1 VSCFY
6 SYYVVTGRES
16 TFIPLYLGV
25 ELTRRQLQKRF
36 AHHKPPPLP
45 YAQTGQQPGYNPY
58 TNGGNDYSNNP
69 PPPSQPPQSSFQQT
83 NSYGPQTPAA
93 TYQPSQANNYR
104 AEQGEQH
111 GYEWEQAREQERL
124 EREAAAGG
132 SGNAPPAY
140 DPTSKYPFVRRRTE
154 LMVDMGTNGGNKG
167 YAPPSGAPPK

>member
-1 VSCFY
+1 
-6 SYYVVTGRES
+6 VVTGRES

-93 TYQPSQANNYR
+93 TYQPSQANNYNAR
-104 AEQGEQH
+104 TEEDGQ

-132 SGNAPPAY
+132 GGNAPPAY
-140 DPTSKYPFVRRRTE
+140 DPTSKYPPNHIRME
-154 LMVDMGTNGGNKG
+154 LIVDMGTNGGNKG

>member
-6 SYYVVTGRES
+6 SYYVVIGRES
-16 TFIPLYLGV
+16 KSLQSCTGV
-25 ELTRRQLQKRF
+25 KLTRRQLQKRF

-58 TNGGNDYSNNP
+58 TNGNGGNDYSNNP

-104 AEQGEQH
+104 AEEGEQH
-111 GYEWEQAREQERL
+111 GYEWEQAREAERL
-124 EREAAAGG
+124 EREGASG
-132 SGNAPPAY
+132 GNAPPAY
-140 DPTSKYPFVRRRTE
+140 DPTSKYPSIPSK
-154 LMVDMGTNGGNKG
+154 GGADDRYGHKWWKQRICT
-167 YAPPSGAPPK
+167 SFRSSS

>member
-1 VSCFY
+1 VWLLEEKVCS
-6 SYYVVTGRES
+6 SDLLTRVR
-16 TFIPLYLGV
+16 
-25 ELTRRQLQKRF
+25 LTRRQLQRRF

-45 YAQTGQQPGYNPY
+45 YAQNGQQPGYNPY

-69 PPPSQPPQSSFQQT
+69 PPPSQPQSTFQQT

-104 AEQGEQH
+104 AEEGEQH
-111 GYEWEQAREQERL
+111 GYEWEQAREAERL

-140 DPTSKYPFVRRRTE
+140 DPTSKYP
-154 LMVDMGTNGGNKG
+154 LIL
-167 YAPPSGAPPK
+167 